1 MTAVRNFD
9 SIISADS
16 HVYEPSDL
24 WEKALGDRFGERT
37 PRTIYDYQGEEGT
50 YFYSGYQGLPVTK
63 IRQCITYDSTNA
75 ARIQANE

>member
-1 MTAVRNFD
+1 MATVKNFD

-37 PRTIYDYQGEEGT
+37 PRTIYDYQGVEGT
-50 YFYSGYQGLPVTK
+50 YFYSGYQGLPVTMV
-63 IRQCITYDSTNA
+63 RSLV
-75 ARIQANE
+75 